1 MRFRNGW
8 LLKTVAIAAIAWMA
22 GNAAVAQSDGQNFG
36 GGSTIK
42 VNCDKKGSIGAT
54 LAHLSQTGN
63 TRGVTILV
71 SGTCKENIG
80 ITGFD
85 HLVIAGSLGSSVQDA
100 MNGSGIVF
108 DVADSRVTFQSLRI
122 QGGFFD
128 VHCYKSAVCNFSGN
142 DITEAT
148 WNGILLDHADANFD
162 GDTIEHNAGFG
173 MVVWNSRV
181 SLRNFTVR
189 NTIPNSVLP
198 GDGIDANYG
207 STMTVE
213 QVTVTDNQGAGINL
227 VASILMNR
235 PWAGAFQV
243 SRNAGGGIWVTEQ
256 STGGVGGATVTN
268 NGNGG
273 VIITGNSEADF
284 WNGGTFTGNQ
294 NSDVY
299 CGALNGV
306 AASPQSATI
315 GVTNCPNTY

>member
-1 MRFRNGW
+1 MIVLIG
-8 LLKTVAIAAIAWMA
+8 VPAAF
-22 GNAAVAQSDGQNFG
+22 AQSGKQ
-36 GGSTIK
+36 SAPASLAIK
-42 VNCDKKGSIGAT
+42 VDCNKKGSIGAA

-63 TRGVTILV
+63 TRSVTVLV
-71 SGTCKENIG
+71 SGTCKENIA
-80 ITGFD
+80 ISGFD
-85 HLVIAGSLGSSVQDA
+85 HLLIEGSPEAIVQDA
-100 MNGSGIVF
+100 MGGSGIVF

-142 DITEAT
+142 DITQAT

-162 GDTIEHNAGFG
+162 GDTIEHNSGFG

-181 SLRNFTVR
+181 SLHNVTVR
-189 NTIPNSVLP
+189 STIPNSGLP
-198 GDGIDANYG
+198 GHGIDADYG
-207 STMTVE
+207 STITVE
-213 QVTVTDNQGAGINL
+213 QATVTDNQGAGINL

-243 SRNAGGGIWVTEQ
+243 SGNAGGGIWVTEQ

-268 NGNGG
+268 NGSGG

-315 GVTNCPNTY
+315 GATNCPNTY